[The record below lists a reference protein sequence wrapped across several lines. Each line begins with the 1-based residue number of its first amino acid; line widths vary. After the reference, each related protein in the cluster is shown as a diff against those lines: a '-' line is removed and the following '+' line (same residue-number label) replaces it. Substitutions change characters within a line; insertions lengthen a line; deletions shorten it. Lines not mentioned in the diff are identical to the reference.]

1 MYTFNKEER
10 LCNKR
15 LLTKLFHSGSSLILH
30 PFRIVWLAEELSV
43 PAQVVISVPKRNFN
57 RAVDRNLLKRR
68 IREIYRLHKSAF
80 LYSFLDCQSILLGI
94 TYIGKEI
101 AEYPHMEKK
110 MLAAFEKLKKSYSA
124 S

>member
-15 LLTKLFHSGSSLILH
+15 LLTKLFHNGSSLILH

-43 PAQVVISVPKRNFN
+43 PAQVVISIPKRNFK
-57 RAVDRNLLKRR
+57 RAVDRNLLKRK
-68 IREIYRLHKSAF
+68 IREIYRLHKSEF
-80 LYSFLDCQSILLGI
+80 LYSFLDCKSILLGI
-94 TYIGKEI
+94 TYIGKNI
-101 AEYPHMEKK
+101 SEYPYMEKK
-110 MLAAFEKLKKSYSA
+110 ILAAFEKLKISYSA